1 MLSLIIMVISISI
14 KLFTKNPGL
23 ERAAR
28 RLSNTEDTRVIEI
41 RSAHQLAVAPVFNWV
56 FQPVG
61 EGEFTLEE
69 DRRQL
74 APVLQSMVRKKLH
87 FHLVRGN
94 WHDYRLMLN
103 LQRVQYRNLPI
114 NPIEDMIPG
123 FESDLQD
130 PAAFAAASFL
140 HQNGFRSVDQRSP
153 EGGTDIDPH
162 THTCKCIYIY
172 IIYTYIYIYI

>member
-1 MLSLIIMVISISI
+1 MIYQ
-14 KLFTKNPGL
+14 GL

-28 RLSNTEDTRVIEI
+28 RLSNTDDTRVIEI
-41 RSAHQLAVAPVFNWV
+41 QSGHQVAVAPVFSWV
-56 FQPVG
+56 FEPVG
-61 EGEFTLEE
+61 EGAFTVEE

-74 APVLQSMVRKKLH
+74 ASVVQGMVRKKLH

-103 LQRVQYRNLPI
+103 LQRAQYRNLPI
-114 NPIEDMIPG
+114 NPIDDMIPG

-140 HQNGFRSVDQRSP
+140 HQNGFHSVDERSP
-153 EGGTDIDPH
+153 EGGTDLGIRMH
-162 THTCKCIYIY
+162 KYMYVLSI
-172 IIYTYIYIYI
+172 